1 MSGDKKK
8 LKKIEIIKLKISH
21 ESCVFIIGQC
31 YSIAVLKLEE
41 SPDVSADEC
50 DSWYEEEK
58 NINYEYCEKDLA
70 KWYACP
76 RQMGTRLVAG
86 QLRTDSFWAEREVN
100 FGLNGWKYDIC
111 CNPYDFKTRK
121 ALDAIDY
128 CSAVVCSYNQG
139 ADFCIRSPR
148 HRCPALIGG
157 NLRMALLQQFSP
169 YPQKN

>member
-1 MSGDKKK
+1 M
-8 LKKIEIIKLKISH
+8 KISH

-157 NLRMALLQQFSP
+157 NLRMALLQKFNP